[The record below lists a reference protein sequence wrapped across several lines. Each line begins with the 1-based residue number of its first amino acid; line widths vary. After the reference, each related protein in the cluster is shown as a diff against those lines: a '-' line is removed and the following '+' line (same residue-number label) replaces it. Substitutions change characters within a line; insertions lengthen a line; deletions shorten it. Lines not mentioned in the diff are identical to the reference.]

1 VTAEVV
7 APIQLYRPG
16 AGRTLAR
23 SMGYL
28 HPHWRLV
35 IGSYLALLANT
46 GITLAIPMLIRTII
60 DDGIAIGDVAAIMTR
75 ILALVG
81 LALVRGVLVFLSGR
95 WTEVASQNV
104 AYDLRNDLHDKLQS
118 FSFSYHDRARTGQLL
133 ARAISDVDRV
143 RFVTGRAVLR
153 LIEVVTLTVGIA
165 AAMMAMNL
173 GLALLVLTIVPILT
187 LAALEF
193 GRRYRPLS
201 LVIQQQIAEITARLE
216 QNLRGARIIKAFAQ
230 EDAEIG
236 RFGEENR
243 RLFRYNMAAARMRA
257 FLLPLLVLI
266 AGAGTLLSLLYGGRL
281 VILGALTIG
290 ELVAFTTYASQL
302 QVPIRRL
309 GIVTSGVAQAIAA
322 SERVFEI
329 LDTRSEVEEL
339 PGAQPL
345 GPVRGHVR
353 FEQVS
358 FAYFGLHQVLQE
370 IDFEAQPGEVVA
382 LLGTTGSGKSTV
394 INLIPRF
401 YDPTQGRILIDD
413 RDIRNVTVSSLRQ
426 QIGIVFQDTRL
437 FATTIRENIAF
448 GRPDASESEIV
459 AAALAA
465 AAHEFILE
473 LPQQY
478 DTLVGERGMTLSGG
492 QKQRVA
498 IARALLKDP
507 SILIL
512 DDATSSVDVE
522 TEAQVQAALSRLM
535 KGRTSF
541 VIAQRLS
548 TIRQAD
554 QVLVLD
560 RGRIA
565 AWGRRTAE
573 HTAHDQLLRTSGLY
587 AQIYERQLR
596 PQVQEARIKRD
607 PRWD

>member
-1 VTAEVV
+1 
-7 APIQLYRPG
+7 
-16 AGRTLAR
+16 
-23 SMGYL
+23 MGYL
-28 HPHWRLV
+28 RPYWGLV
-35 IGSYLALLANT
+35 FGSYLLLLANT
-46 GITLAIPMLIRTII
+46 GITLAIPMLIRAII
-60 DDGIAIGDVAAIMTR
+60 DDGIATGDVAAIMSR
-75 ILALVG
+75 IVVLMG
-81 LALVRGVLVFLSGR
+81 LALLRGMFVFLSGR

-104 AYDLRNDLHDKLQS
+104 AFDLRNDLHDKLQS

-153 LIEVVTLTVGIA
+153 LVEVVTLTLGIA
-165 AAMMAMNL
+165 VAMMAMDFR
-173 GLALLVLTIVPILT
+173 LALLVLTIVPILALT
-187 LAALEF
+187 ALEF

-201 LVIQQQIAEITARLE
+201 LVIQQQIAELTARLE

-236 RFGEENR
+236 RFGLENR

-281 VILGALTIG
+281 VIVGALTIG

-329 LDTRSEVEEL
+329 LDTRSEVEEH
-339 PGAQPL
+339 PGAPPL
-345 GPVRGHVR
+345 GPIRGHIR

-358 FAYFGLHQVLQE
+358 FAYFGLHQVLQG

-401 YDPTQGRILIDD
+401 YDPTQGRILIDGH
-413 RDIRNVTVSSLRQ
+413 DIRSVTVSSLREQ
-426 QIGIVFQDTRL
+426 VGIVFQDTRL

-448 GRPDASESEIV
+448 GRPGASEREIV
-459 AAALAA
+459 AAAQAA

-478 DTLVGERGMTLSGG
+478 DTPVGERGMTLSGG

-535 KGRTSF
+535 RGRTSF

-548 TIRQAD
+548 TIRKAD

-565 AWGRRTAE
+565 AWGHRTVE
-573 HTAHDQLLRTSGLY
+573 HTAHDELLRTSGLY

-596 PQVQEARIKRD
+596 PQRQEASAGAD
-607 PRWD
+607 LRWD